1 MLKPGISL
9 YLAAVLCPS
18 PGFSQPRASEGGV
31 SRTGPPLNFRNSP
44 RVHELIR
51 AGGLYLSLADALELT
66 IENNLDIELERYTL
80 LVADTDLLRA
90 RGGGTVR
97 GMNFTLAE
105 APTGVGGP
113 LSPVLTNPAATGS
126 ATAGSSVTT
135 NALEL
140 GVLGSPQTNLSMQGT
155 IAQSNGT
162 SVPVFDPAIV
172 GQLNWTHQTT
182 PQSNSV
188 TTGTPSL
195 ISETTLANAGIQQG
209 FSTGAVAGLMFN
221 NSHQA
226 LNSLRTAYNP
236 YTGSNLGLNVSQPL
250 LRGFGL
256 GLNRRFIRIA
266 GDEQKIGGLLFQ
278 QQLIASV
285 YGVIR
290 LYTDFVALYQDVK
303 VKQESVMTA
312 ERLLSDVSAQVE
324 EGTLAPVEQTRAN
337 AQVFSTRQ
345 DLANSQGLLEEQE
358 AILKNVLTRQG
369 NEDLEVRSAHI
380 IPTDTLEIPAQ
391 DNIQPIQDLVAEAL
405 ANRPDLRQARLQID
419 ISKIGLQGSKNATL
433 PEVDLLGVV
442 ANSGLAGALNPLQ
455 PSADPA
461 LIGGFG
467 GVLDQILSRRYP
479 TYGIGLQLNLPLRNR
494 IAEADFARDQIQ
506 VKQSEVRLR
515 QLENQARLEVED
527 AIIALRRARASADAA
542 AQARQ
547 FQQESLAVEQA
558 KFDVGASTSFFVIQ
572 YQSLLAQA
580 QSTEV
585 AAKSA
590 YVKARAA
597 LERAIGSILTEN
609 GISVDAALK
618 GTMR

>member
-18 PGFSQPRASEGGV
+18 PGFAQPRASEGGV

-195 ISETTLANAGIQQG
+195 ISETALANAGIQRG

-303 VKQESVMTA
+303 VKQESVTTA

-380 IPTDTLEIPAQ
+380 IPTDALEIPAQ

-419 ISKIGLQGSKNATL
+419 ISRIGLQGSKNATL

-442 ANSGLAGALNPLQ
+442 ANSGLAGALNPLE

-547 FQQESLAVEQA
+547 FQQESLAAEQA
-558 KFDVGASTSFFVIQ
+558 KFDVGASTSFFVVQ

-609 GISVDAALK
+609 GISVEAALK
-618 GTMR
+618 GSMR

>member
-1 MLKPGISL
+1 MSKPGISL
-9 YLAAVLCPS
+9 YFAAVLCSS
-18 PGFSQPRASEGGV
+18 PGFAQPRVSEGGV

-44 RVHELIR
+44 RVHQLIR

-369 NEDLEVRSAHI
+369 NEDLEVRAAHI

-405 ANRPDLRQARLQID
+405 ASRPDLRQARLQID
-419 ISKIGLQGSKNATL
+419 ISRIGLQGSKNATL

-442 ANSGLAGALNPLQ
+442 ANSGLAGALNPLL

>member
-1 MLKPGISL
+1 MSKPGISL
-9 YLAAVLCPS
+9 YFAAVLCSS
-18 PGFSQPRASEGGV
+18 PGFAQPRVSEGGV

-195 ISETTLANAGIQQG
+195 ISETTLANAGIQRG

-419 ISKIGLQGSKNATL
+419 ISRIGLQGSKNATL

>member
-1 MLKPGISL
+1 MSKPGISL
-9 YLAAVLCPS
+9 YFAAVLCSS
-18 PGFSQPRASEGGV
+18 PGFAQPRVSEGGV

-195 ISETTLANAGIQQG
+195 ISETTLANAGIQRG

-405 ANRPDLRQARLQID
+405 ASRPDLRQARLQID
-419 ISKIGLQGSKNATL
+419 ISRIGLQGSKNATL

>member
-18 PGFSQPRASEGGV
+18 PGFAQPRASEGGV

-195 ISETTLANAGIQQG
+195 ISETTLANAGIQRG

-303 VKQESVMTA
+303 VKQESVTTA

-380 IPTDTLEIPAQ
+380 IPTDALEIPAQ

-419 ISKIGLQGSKNATL
+419 ISRIGLQGSKNATL

-442 ANSGLAGALNPLQ
+442 ANSGLAGALNPLE

-609 GISVDAALK
+609 GISVEAALK

>member
-1 MLKPGISL
+1 
-9 YLAAVLCPS
+9 
-18 PGFSQPRASEGGV
+18 
-31 SRTGPPLNFRNSP
+31 
-44 RVHELIR
+44 
-51 AGGLYLSLADALELT
+51 
-66 IENNLDIELERYTL
+66 
-80 LVADTDLLRA
+80 
-90 RGGGTVR
+90 
-97 GMNFTLAE
+97 
-105 APTGVGGP
+105 
-113 LSPVLTNPAATGS
+113 
-126 ATAGSSVTT
+126 
-135 NALEL
+135 
-140 GVLGSPQTNLSMQGT
+140 
-155 IAQSNGT
+155 
-162 SVPVFDPAIV
+162 VPVFDPAIV

-195 ISETTLANAGIQQG
+195 ISETTLANAGIQRG

-303 VKQESVMTA
+303 VKQESVTTA

-380 IPTDTLEIPAQ
+380 IPTDALEIPAQ

-419 ISKIGLQGSKNATL
+419 ISRIGLQGSKNATL

-442 ANSGLAGALNPLQ
+442 ANSGLAGALNPLE

-547 FQQESLAVEQA
+547 FQQESLAAEQA

-609 GISVDAALK
+609 GISVEAALK

>member
-18 PGFSQPRASEGGV
+18 PGFAQPRASEGGV

-195 ISETTLANAGIQQG
+195 ISETTLANAGIQRG

-303 VKQESVMTA
+303 VKQESVTTA

-380 IPTDTLEIPAQ
+380 IPTDALEIPAQ

-419 ISKIGLQGSKNATL
+419 ISRIGLQGSKNATL

-547 FQQESLAVEQA
+547 FQQESLAAEQA

-609 GISVDAALK
+609 GISVEAALK
-618 GTMR
+618 GRMR

>member
-9 YLAAVLCPS
+9 YLAAVLCAS
-18 PGFSQPRASEGGV
+18 GGLAQPRASEGGV

-195 ISETTLANAGIQQG
+195 ISETTLANAGIQRG

-405 ANRPDLRQARLQID
+405 ASRPDLRQARLQID
-419 ISKIGLQGSKNATL
+419 ISRIGLQGSKNATL

>member
-18 PGFSQPRASEGGV
+18 PGFAQPRASEGGV

-195 ISETTLANAGIQQG
+195 ISETTLANAGIQRG
-209 FSTGAVAGLMFN
+209 FSTGAVAALMLN

-303 VKQESVMTA
+303 VKQESVTTA

-380 IPTDTLEIPAQ
+380 IPTDALEIPAQ

-419 ISKIGLQGSKNATL
+419 ISRIGLQGSKNATL

-442 ANSGLAGALNPLQ
+442 ANSGLAGALNPLE

-547 FQQESLAVEQA
+547 FQQESLAAEQA
-558 KFDVGASTSFFVIQ
+558 KFDVGASTSFFVVQ

-609 GISVDAALK
+609 GISVEAALK

>member
-18 PGFSQPRASEGGV
+18 PGFAQPRASEGGV

-182 PQSNSV
+182 PQSNSI

-195 ISETTLANAGIQQG
+195 ISETTLANAGIQRG

-419 ISKIGLQGSKNATL
+419 ISRIGLQGSKNATL

-547 FQQESLAVEQA
+547 FEQESLAVEQA
-558 KFDVGASTSFFVIQ
+558 KFDVGASTGFFVIQ

>member
-1 MLKPGISL
+1 MSKPGISL
-9 YLAAVLCPS
+9 YFAAVLCSS
-18 PGFSQPRASEGGV
+18 PGFAQPRVSEGGV

-182 PQSNSV
+182 PQSNSI

-195 ISETTLANAGIQQG
+195 ISETTLANAGIQRG

-391 DNIQPIQDLVAEAL
+391 DNIEPIQDLVAEAL

-419 ISKIGLQGSKNATL
+419 ISRIGLQGSKNATL

-442 ANSGLAGALNPLQ
+442 ANSGLAGALNPLE

>member
-18 PGFSQPRASEGGV
+18 PGFAQPRASEGGV

-195 ISETTLANAGIQQG
+195 ISETTLANAGIQRG

>member
-1 MLKPGISL
+1 MSKPGISL
-9 YLAAVLCPS
+9 YFAAVLCSS
-18 PGFSQPRASEGGV
+18 PGFAQPRASEGGV

-90 RGGGTVR
+90 RGGGAVR
-97 GMNFTLAE
+97 GMNFVLAE

-195 ISETTLANAGIQQG
+195 ISETTLANAGIQRG

-419 ISKIGLQGSKNATL
+419 ISRIGLQGSKNATL

-442 ANSGLAGALNPLQ
+442 ANSGLAGALNPLE
-455 PSADPA
+455 PSEDPA

-558 KFDVGASTSFFVIQ
+558 KFDVGASTGFFVIQ

>member
-1 MLKPGISL
+1 MSKPGISL
-9 YLAAVLCPS
+9 YFAAVLCSS
-18 PGFSQPRASEGGV
+18 PGFAQPRVSEGGV

-195 ISETTLANAGIQQG
+195 ISETTLANAGIQRG

-442 ANSGLAGALNPLQ
+442 ANSGLAGALNPLE

-515 QLENQARLEVED
+515 QWENQARLEVED

-558 KFDVGASTSFFVIQ
+558 KFDVGASTGFFVIQ

>member
-1 MLKPGISL
+1 MSKPGISL
-9 YLAAVLCPS
+9 YFAAVLCSS
-18 PGFSQPRASEGGV
+18 PGFAQPRVSEGGV

-182 PQSNSV
+182 PQSNSI

-369 NEDLEVRSAHI
+369 NEDLEVRAAHI

-419 ISKIGLQGSKNATL
+419 ISRIGLQGSKNATL

-442 ANSGLAGALNPLQ
+442 ANSGLAGALNPLE

-597 LERAIGSILTEN
+597 LERAIGSILIEN
-609 GISVDAALK
+609 GISVDAAFK

>member
-1 MLKPGISL
+1 MSKPGISL
-9 YLAAVLCPS
+9 YFAAVLCSS
-18 PGFSQPRASEGGV
+18 PGFAQPRVSEGGV

-195 ISETTLANAGIQQG
+195 ISETTLANAGIQRG

-419 ISKIGLQGSKNATL
+419 ISRIGLQGSKNATL

-442 ANSGLAGALNPLQ
+442 ANSGLAGALNPLE

>member
-18 PGFSQPRASEGGV
+18 PGFAQPRASEGGV

-162 SVPVFDPAIV
+162 SVPVLDPAIV

-195 ISETTLANAGIQQG
+195 ISETTLANAGIQRG

-303 VKQESVMTA
+303 VKQESVTTA

-380 IPTDTLEIPAQ
+380 IPTDALEIPAQ

-419 ISKIGLQGSKNATL
+419 ISRIGLQGSKNATL

-442 ANSGLAGALNPLQ
+442 ANSGLAGALNPLE

-547 FQQESLAVEQA
+547 FQQESLAAEQA

-609 GISVDAALK
+609 GISVEAALK

>member
-9 YLAAVLCPS
+9 YLAAVLCQS
-18 PGFSQPRASEGGV
+18 LGLAQPRASEGGV
-31 SRTGPPLNFRNSP
+31 SRTGPPLNFQNSP

-51 AGGLYLSLADALELT
+51 AGGLYLSLADALELA

-195 ISETTLANAGIQQG
+195 ISETTLANAGIQRG

-369 NEDLEVRSAHI
+369 NEDLELRSAHI

-419 ISKIGLQGSKNATL
+419 ISRIGLQGSKNATL

>member
-1 MLKPGISL
+1 MSKPGISL
-9 YLAAVLCPS
+9 YFAAVLCSS
-18 PGFSQPRASEGGV
+18 PGFAQPRVSEGGV

-195 ISETTLANAGIQQG
+195 IAETTLANAGIQRG

-558 KFDVGASTSFFVIQ
+558 KFDVGASTGFFVIQ

>member
-18 PGFSQPRASEGGV
+18 PGFAQPRASEGGV

-182 PQSNSV
+182 PQSNSI

-195 ISETTLANAGIQQG
+195 ISETTLANAGIQRG

>member
-18 PGFSQPRASEGGV
+18 PGFAQPRASEGGV

-195 ISETTLANAGIQQG
+195 ISETTLANAGIQRG

-303 VKQESVMTA
+303 VKQESVTTA

-380 IPTDTLEIPAQ
+380 IPTDALEIPAQ

-419 ISKIGLQGSKNATL
+419 ISRIGLQGSKNATL

-442 ANSGLAGALNPLQ
+442 ANSGLAGALNPLE

-547 FQQESLAVEQA
+547 FQQESLAAEQA

>member
-9 YLAAVLCPS
+9 YLAAVLCSS
-18 PGFSQPRASEGGV
+18 PGFAQPRASEGGV

-369 NEDLEVRSAHI
+369 NEDLEVRAAHI

-419 ISKIGLQGSKNATL
+419 ISRIGLQGSKNATL

-442 ANSGLAGALNPLQ
+442 ANSGLAGALNPLE

-597 LERAIGSILTEN
+597 LERAIGSILIEN
-609 GISVDAALK
+609 GISVDAAFK

>member
-18 PGFSQPRASEGGV
+18 PGFAQPRASEGGV
-31 SRTGPPLNFRNSP
+31 SRTGPPLNFRNTP

-195 ISETTLANAGIQQG
+195 ISETTLANAGIQRG

-303 VKQESVMTA
+303 VKQESVTTA

-369 NEDLEVRSAHI
+369 NEDLDVRSAHI
-380 IPTDTLEIPAQ
+380 IPTDALEIPAQ
-391 DNIQPIQDLVAEAL
+391 DSIQPIQDLVAEAL

-419 ISKIGLQGSKNATL
+419 ISRIGLQGSKNATL

-442 ANSGLAGALNPLQ
+442 ANSGLAGALNPLE

-547 FQQESLAVEQA
+547 FQQESLAAEQA

-597 LERAIGSILTEN
+597 LERAIGTILTEN
-609 GISVDAALK
+609 GISVDAAFK

>member
-1 MLKPGISL
+1 MSKPGISL
-9 YLAAVLCPS
+9 YFAAVLCSS
-18 PGFSQPRASEGGV
+18 PGFAQPRVSEGGV

-419 ISKIGLQGSKNATL
+419 ISRIGLQGSKNATL

-442 ANSGLAGALNPLQ
+442 ANSGLAGALNPLE

-558 KFDVGASTSFFVIQ
+558 KFDVGASTGFFVIQ

>member
-1 MLKPGISL
+1 MSKPGISL
-9 YLAAVLCPS
+9 YFAAVLCSS
-18 PGFSQPRASEGGV
+18 PGFAQPRVSEGGV

-182 PQSNSV
+182 PQSNSI

-195 ISETTLANAGIQQG
+195 ISETTLANAGIQRG

-266 GDEQKIGGLLFQ
+266 GDEQRIGGLLFQ

-419 ISKIGLQGSKNATL
+419 ISRIGLQGSKNATL

-442 ANSGLAGALNPLQ
+442 ANSGLAGALNPLL

-506 VKQSEVRLR
+506 VNQSEVRLR

>member
-18 PGFSQPRASEGGV
+18 PGFAQPRASEGGV

-195 ISETTLANAGIQQG
+195 ISETTLANAGIQRG

-303 VKQESVMTA
+303 VKLESVTTA

-380 IPTDTLEIPAQ
+380 IPTDALEIPAQ

-419 ISKIGLQGSKNATL
+419 ISRIGLQGSKNATL

-442 ANSGLAGALNPLQ
+442 ANSGLAGALNPLE

-547 FQQESLAVEQA
+547 FQQESLAAEQA

-609 GISVDAALK
+609 GISVEAALK

>member
-18 PGFSQPRASEGGV
+18 PGFAQPRASEGGV

-182 PQSNSV
+182 PQSNSI

-195 ISETTLANAGIQQG
+195 ISETTLANAGIQRG

-419 ISKIGLQGSKNATL
+419 ISRIGLQGSKNATL

-558 KFDVGASTSFFVIQ
+558 KFDVGASTGFFVIQ

>member
-18 PGFSQPRASEGGV
+18 PGFAQPRASEGGV

-195 ISETTLANAGIQQG
+195 ISETTLANAGIQRG

-303 VKQESVMTA
+303 VKQESVTTA

-380 IPTDTLEIPAQ
+380 IPTDALEIPAQ

-419 ISKIGLQGSKNATL
+419 ISRIGLQGSKNATL

-442 ANSGLAGALNPLQ
+442 ANSGLAGALNPLE
-455 PSADPA
+455 PAADPA

-547 FQQESLAVEQA
+547 FQQESLAAEQA

-609 GISVDAALK
+609 GISVEAALK
-618 GTMR
+618 GRMR

>member
-1 MLKPGISL
+1 MSKPGISL
-9 YLAAVLCPS
+9 YFAAVLCSS
-18 PGFSQPRASEGGV
+18 PGFAQPRVSEGGV

-182 PQSNSV
+182 PQSNSI

-419 ISKIGLQGSKNATL
+419 ISRIGLQGSKNATL

-442 ANSGLAGALNPLQ
+442 ANSGLAGALNPLE